1 MIDSELL
8 LFTMISNMI
17 IFMIVVM
24 IKSTI
29 IIMKVVVG
37 SFELISIKKRY

>member
-8 LFTMISNMI
+8 LFTVISNMI
-17 IFMIVVM
+17 TFMIVVM

-29 IIMKVVVG
+29 MIMKVVVG